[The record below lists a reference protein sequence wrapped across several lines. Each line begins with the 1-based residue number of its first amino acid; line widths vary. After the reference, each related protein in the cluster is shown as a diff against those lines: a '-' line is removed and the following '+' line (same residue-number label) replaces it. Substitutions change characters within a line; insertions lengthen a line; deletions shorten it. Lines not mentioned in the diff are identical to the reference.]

1 MISDAELYENL
12 NEAQKE
18 AVLHRDG
25 PLVVF
30 AGAGSGK
37 TRVITTRV
45 AHLTRNGVMPWNI
58 LAVTFTNK
66 AAGEMRDRVTTICP
80 EASTALIATFHSAC
94 ARWLREF
101 AVYLGFTGDFVIYD
115 DSDASAAIK
124 IILKQI
130 SPDKE
135 ILKLASEM
143 KSFIQEVKT
152 AGLFPKDVERMQG
165 QMVIEVPDGGLRV
178 YKAYQEYLARCNAM
192 DFNDLLLN
200 MLLLLRTNPDVK
212 QVLQKRFTYVM
223 VDEYQ
228 DTNRAQMELIGHL
241 VEHSQNLF
249 VVGDDD
255 QSIYSWRGAT
265 PGNIIEFE
273 RYYPTAKRVLLD
285 INYRSSS
292 TIVDAAAQMI
302 QNNINRVSKT
312 SRTLNESGDKIEVHI
327 DADGELEAYTIVET
341 IAAELKTFSY
351 GEIAIFY
358 RTNSQ
363 SRMIEDALLRQNMP
377 YRIFGAVKFY
387 ERAEI
392 KDVMAFIRLLVNE
405 NDDVALRRIINVP
418 ARGIGDKAV
427 RDLEELAKKQ
437 GVAMLAAVQYAVAN
451 QIPRLGT
458 KLALFTECFMAIK
471 QQAADAELDQVVQ
484 IILDVLDY
492 TTYLKKKY
500 PDQYLD
506 KTENVHEL
514 SNALADYQ
522 TKNLTARLADWLQ
535 DVSLVREDVQSLE
548 GPGVSLMTLHMA
560 KGLEFERVYIAGL
573 EDGMLPHRSNLD
585 DPYLLEEERRLFY
598 VGMTRARKKLSLLG
612 ALRRRVYNQVMVGQ
626 PSRFLKEIPNKFLSS
641 PIADDRQDF
650 SSGSVKYEPYVDYVE
665 QSDSEQRVEIGMTV
679 LHSAFGKGEV
689 EEIEQEFG
697 AIKVLVN
704 FWEFGRRRV
713 TIGQLRVVGA

>member
-37 TRVITTRV
+37 TRVITTRI

-66 AAGEMRDRVTTICP
+66 AAGEMRDRVSTICP
-80 EASTALIATFHSAC
+80 EASTALISTFHSAC

-124 IILKQI
+124 TILKQI

-273 RYYPTAKRVLLD
+273 RYYPMAKRVLLD

-302 QNNINRVSKT
+302 QNNVNRVSKT

-341 IAAELKTFSY
+341 IAAEVKTFHY

-363 SRMIEDALLRQNMP
+363 SRMIEDALLRRNMP

-405 NDDVALRRIINVP
+405 SDDVALRRVINVP

-427 RDLEELAKKQ
+427 RDLEDLAKKQ
-437 GVAMLAAVQYAVAN
+437 GVAMLAAVQYAVTN
-451 QIPRLGT
+451 KTPRLGA
-458 KLALFTECFMAIK
+458 KLALFTECFLAIK
-471 QQAADAELDQVVQ
+471 QQVAEAELEQVVQ

-500 PDQYLD
+500 PEQYLD

-514 SNALADYQ
+514 SNALSEYQ

-535 DVSLVREDVQSLE
+535 DVSLVREDVRSFE

-641 PIADDRQDF
+641 PMAEERQDF
-650 SSGSVKYEPYVDYVE
+650 SSGAVKYEPYVDYVE
-665 QSDSEQRVEIGMTV
+665 PSDSEQSVVIGMTV

-689 EEIEQEFG
+689 EEIEQDFG